1 MLDCFRGVGVWVVK
15 KILFVLALV
24 MFSSPA
30 LADKYAFILGNAA
43 YEELS
48 DLRNTHADAEAYAQ
62 AFRDL
67 DYQVTLLLDRDLD
80 EMIDGFDAFLSQIQP
95 GDEVAF
101 VYSGHGW
108 SDGSRN
114 YMAPTDAP
122 VQGSDNKL
130 SRASYVLQDGRSGI
144 LDQLRSAG
152 AGMVVAII
160 DACRDNP
167 FEQKPGTKSASFE
180 RGLARIQADAGTYV
194 VFSAGTGQTALDRLP
209 TDPPDQKLSVFTRH
223 LAPLLKPGVNLRQAV
238 QQARSKTAKDA
249 ASFSGHQQSPAIYD
263 QVIRNEICLGGACQP
278 IPSAVQ
284 APLRCDAL
292 YSAAAEAKACFAY
305 EAYFENCRDHSLA
318 PIADGYLKQFCQVK
332 VVAKVDEEPTK
343 TCSQDAKLCDDDK
356 VCSIAVLNGRWDTSS
371 IKQSHVQEAKKRGLD
386 CGVEIAAKVVKKTCS
401 ISSPKICM
409 DIHLCSL
416 ATYGS
421 ERKFWQESYPTAI
434 AEAKKRGLDC
444 GVEIAAKVVKKT
456 CSISSPK
463 ICMDIHLCS
472 LATYGSER
480 KFWQESYPTA
490 IAEAKKRGLTC
501 GASEIRSK
509 KVFDKKDKTAV
520 KYLQIKLNS
529 IGCASGYPDGVWGRQ
544 TQAAVNL
551 FAKTA
556 GLPAVDSNVISQKYL
571 NALTIAKQGFCPKLK
586 PLKINTNLTGR
597 WAFEVSCGN
606 RTVKGRAQFTLAN
619 NNEKKKRYDVSY
631 TNELKEKRQ
640 AILNLENGFFDIN
653 FSYVNGRL
661 NLVFG
666 GRVSKNMRTLQSN
679 ENNSGCVFQARR
691 Y

>member
-209 TDPPDQKLSVFTRH
+209 TDPLDQKLSVFTRH

-401 ISSPKICM
+401 ISSPKIC
-409 DIHLCSL
+409 
-416 ATYGS
+416 T
-421 ERKFWQESYPTAI
+421 
-434 AEAKKRGLDC
+434 
-444 GVEIAAKVVKKT
+444 
-456 CSISSPK
+456 
-463 ICMDIHLCS
+463 DIHLCS

-501 GASEIRSK
+501 GASEIPSK

-666 GRVSKNMRTLQSN
+666 GRVSKNMLTLQSN

>member
-1 MLDCFRGVGVWVVK
+1 
-15 KILFVLALV
+15 
-24 MFSSPA
+24 
-30 LADKYAFILGNAA
+30 
-43 YEELS
+43 
-48 DLRNTHADAEAYAQ
+48 
-62 AFRDL
+62 
-67 DYQVTLLLDRDLD
+67 
-80 EMIDGFDAFLSQIQP
+80 
-95 GDEVAF
+95 
-101 VYSGHGW
+101 
-108 SDGSRN
+108 
-114 YMAPTDAP
+114 
-122 VQGSDNKL
+122 
-130 SRASYVLQDGRSGI
+130 
-144 LDQLRSAG
+144 
-152 AGMVVAII
+152 
-160 DACRDNP
+160 
-167 FEQKPGTKSASFE
+167 
-180 RGLARIQADAGTYV
+180 

-209 TDPPDQKLSVFTRH
+209 TDPLDQKLSVFTRH

-401 ISSPKICM
+401 ISSPKIC
-409 DIHLCSL
+409 
-416 ATYGS
+416 T
-421 ERKFWQESYPTAI
+421 
-434 AEAKKRGLDC
+434 
-444 GVEIAAKVVKKT
+444 
-456 CSISSPK
+456 
-463 ICMDIHLCS
+463 DIHLCS

-501 GASEIRSK
+501 GASEIPSK

-619 NNEKKKRYDVSY
+619 NNEKKKTV
-631 TNELKEKRQ
+631 
-640 AILNLENGFFDIN
+640 
-653 FSYVNGRL
+653 
-661 NLVFG
+661 
-666 GRVSKNMRTLQSN
+666 
-679 ENNSGCVFQARR
+679 
-691 Y
+691 